1 MRTILLVL
9 AGSITTL
16 LARAQWEFQQ
26 YFDGTDTAFGSL
38 AVQFDTTVW
47 QVGVP
52 DKVLM
57 DSAYTV
63 PNALVTR
70 LSGPYPVE
78 PTAYAYVH
86 VPMDQSFFNILA
98 VQWMQLLDMEHDVDH
113 GMLHYSIDDGG
124 TWENAL
130 TSPYTYSLYGHD
142 EANIDTLENG
152 EVGYTGTDST
162 WRNIWFCMD
171 GFFLASMG
179 VDTLR
184 LRFGMWADTVQT
196 DQEGWMIDNL
206 RVAMTI
212 AHTINETPMEYA
224 VEVFP
229 NMTEGPITIEVRK
242 EKEPQVITA
251 VDVLDAKGRVVMHHG
266 MAPVRFRMD
275 LSALPVGSYFVRVNT
290 TSASR
295 TVPVIVAR

>member
-1 MRTILLVL
+1 MPLRPQFVRGLAAATMTLCLVL
-9 AGSITTL
+9 
-16 LARAQWEFQQ
+16 
-26 YFDGTDTAFGSL
+26 TACRR
-38 AVQFDTTVW
+38 
-47 QVGVP
+47 
-52 DKVLM
+52 
-57 DSAYTV
+57 DS
-63 PNALVTR
+63 
-70 LSGPYPVE
+70 
-78 PTAYAYVH
+78 
-86 VPMDQSFFNILA
+86 
-98 VQWMQLLDMEHDVDH
+98 
-113 GMLHYSIDDGG
+113 
-124 TWENAL
+124 
-130 TSPYTYSLYGHD
+130 
-142 EANIDTLENG
+142 
-152 EVGYTGTDST
+152 EVGS
-162 WRNIWFCMD
+162 
-171 GFFLASMG
+171 AP
-179 VDTLR
+179 
-184 LRFGMWADTVQT
+184 QT
-196 DQEGWMIDNL
+196 PAPDNL